1 MGDAVPTTGS
11 ADASGGERIIPGT
24 GATAGVAIGSAYR
37 YDASVPDPDR
47 EQIAADE
54 VAAELKLLADAV
66 QRAEQEIDT
75 TRMLAHESLETRDQD
90 IFEARAMMLRDEE
103 LFGAVRERIREQKE
117 SAGTA
122 LKRVL
127 QRHRARL
134 EESDDPYLRER
145 TRDLVDLEK
154 HLLRALQRGRVRWR
168 IEDHSIVV
176 AHSLT
181 ATEVL
186 RLSRH
191 GMLGCVTEDGG
202 ATSHGSIIA
211 DTLGIPTVVGASE
224 DIGTVST
231 GDPVILDGDEG
242 RLIVNPSPS
251 TVDRYEQRSAEQEGP
266 GLSSEVKSDR
276 PAVTT
281 DGQVVGL
288 RANIDLED
296 ELRRLESS
304 GAEGIGL
311 LRTEM
316 LFLADQE
323 GVPSEERQVQVY
335 RKAAAAAGDQG
346 ATIRLLDL
354 GGDKHFPS
362 GPEELN
368 PSLGWR
374 GIRVLLDRPDD
385 LLRPQLRALLRA
397 SAEERLRV
405 LLPMVTHLEE
415 VRRVRAMLAE
425 EQDRLSREGLAHSA
439 DLPLGVMVEVP
450 AVAQQA
456 EAFAEHVDFFSV
468 GTNDLTQYVLAVD
481 RSNDRVSDRY
491 DALHPAVLALVQRAV
506 EAGHG
511 MGCSVEVCGEAAAD
525 VQAAP
530 VLIGLGVDALSASPQ
545 SLPILR
551 RLTRSIS
558 AEEARG
564 LAEDGLDA
572 TDAETVRQRAREW
585 VGAHAFSPADSG

>member
-1 MGDAVPTTGS
+1 MGDVASTTGS
-11 ADASGGERIIPGT
+11 ADASGGELIIPGT
-24 GATAGVAIGSAYR
+24 AATSGVAIGSAYR
-37 YDASVPDPDR
+37 YDASVPDPER

-54 VAAELKLLADAV
+54 VEAELKLLADAV

-75 TRMLAHESLETRDQD
+75 TRMLAHESLEARDQD
-90 IFEARAMMLRDEE
+90 IFEAQAMMLRDEE
-103 LFGAVRERIREQKE
+103 LLGAVRERIREQKE

-127 QRHRARL
+127 QRHRTRL
-134 EESDDPYLRER
+134 EENDDPYLRER
-145 TRDLVDLEK
+145 ARDLVDLEK
-154 HLLRALQRGRVRWR
+154 HLLRALQRGWVRWC
-168 IEDHSIVV
+168 IEDYSIVV
-176 AHSLT
+176 AQSLT

-191 GMLGCVTEDGG
+191 GMRGCVIEDGG
-202 ATSHGSIIA
+202 TTSHVSIIA
-211 DTLGIPTVVGASE
+211 DTLGIPTVVGSS
-224 DIGTVST
+224 DDVRTVST

-242 RLIVNPSPS
+242 RLVVNPSPS
-251 TVDRYEQRSAEQEGP
+251 TVDRYEQRSTEQEGP
-266 GLSSEVKSDR
+266 GLSSKGKSDR

-281 DGQVVGL
+281 DGQVIAL

-296 ELRRLESS
+296 ELGRLASS

-316 LFLADQE
+316 VFLADPE

-397 SAEERLRV
+397 NAEGRLRV
-405 LLPMVTHLEE
+405 LLPMVAHLEE
-415 VRRVRAMLAE
+415 VRHVRTMLAE
-425 EQDRLSREGLAHSA
+425 EQNRLSREGLAHSV

-530 VLIGLGVDALSASPQ
+530 VLVGLGVDALSVSPQ
-545 SLPILR
+545 SLPIVR
-551 RLTRSIS
+551 RLIRTIS
-558 AEEARG
+558 AKEARG
-564 LAEDGLDA
+564 LAEDGLAA
-572 TDAETVRQRAREW
+572 TDAETVRQRAQEW
-585 VGAHAFSPADSG
+585 VDTHAFSPADSG